1 MSAITTMTLCTASQI
16 FTLTTAPERQRST
29 VDRVFTWIHRA
40 GFMVFPFLGILSN
53 YPEVIGVN
61 ERDFSRVVRTPHLS
75 IGYVTALS
83 YTITF
88 SLD

>member
-1 MSAITTMTLCTASQI
+1 M
-16 FTLTTAPERQRST
+16 
-29 VDRVFTWIHRA
+29 FTWIHRA
-40 GFMVFPFLGILSN
+40 GFIVFPFLGILSN

-61 ERDFSRVVRTPHLS
+61 ERDFSRGVRTPHLN

-88 SLD
+88 FLD